1 MEDRRGGVPSG
12 PRGWIR
18 FANSV
23 EQRLLRLARFSREA
37 VRAGDEADVFRL
49 AVGAAVEV
57 VEARHGAILTL
68 HPARGHL
75 RIAAASGLLPETLER
90 FNLPADQGIA
100 GAALQGQAPVLARVP
115 DDPRFVRFDW
125 QRDRFESLLCVPL
138 LSLQGEPLGVLCL
151 GGGRRGFSLQE
162 TQLMTVLANLTV
174 AAVEHHR
181 LLRQARRRLQ
191 EVSTLL
197 ETSRIIQSVVDV
209 RDTLDIIVREA
220 VKATSDAQL
229 GAAFLVQEDGRLQAE
244 ALAGYG
250 EAGLAGPEQAMY
262 GCVEAVLRQ
271 RRGLIFHGLDSG
283 ADPDRPSALS
293 AVAVPIL
300 LGARVVGVLTVAN
313 LRDPAAFDED
323 DLQVLTGLASH
334 AAIAIERNRL
344 YEQRRNLY
352 LSGVRTLVAAID
364 ARDPSARG
372 HSDRVAFYS
381 RRIAQVMGM
390 NPEWT
395 ERVELAALLHDV
407 GKIGI
412 ADSVLRKPGPLNPT
426 ERAVMMSHVEL
437 GAMILRANQALADLV
452 PLVRHH
458 HEWHSGGGYPDGLAG
473 DAIPL
478 GAAIISVADAFDTM
492 VTGRPYRP
500 ALPLDEAIAELRRC
514 AGTQFRPDVVEA
526 LVRALEED
534 ERAGAEYVAYLRRG
548 AAGALPG
555 GLLPGAGGQAAS
567 GEQARGGGGGEASA
581 PPRAAAAQETA
592 EPEARRAAEPEPAA
606 RLEVADGGIVPV
618 SVGPVAGRIT
628 PVQTRELAAMY
639 RMAQVVRDIVDLP
652 TLLRH
657 IVRIVEQELQMAD
670 CALFLADDETG
681 DLVLSA
687 ASGSL
692 AEFEGL
698 RLRRDQGI
706 NGWVAQHGVAALV
719 PDVGR
724 EPRYYPGPATTRS
737 EVVVPLVASG
747 KVLGTF
753 TVDRPSLNAFTVEE
767 VQALQHTA
775 QQAAVAIEVA
785 KLHEQARRAAL
796 RDGLT
801 DLFNH
806 RYFYERLEEEIERAG
821 RYGYGLQVG
830 IGDVDGLKDVND
842 NLGHLAGDAVLVQ
855 LARLLRQHS
864 RRYDIVARY
873 GGDEFGVIMP
883 QTDRAGALQALQRLD
898 RAVAEATF
906 TWYGI
911 ELRLPGIS
919 WGLAS
924 FPEDGRRSSELV
936 AAADARMYMSKR
948 ERQARVAR
956 RLRMAEAAGWMVSGV
971 PSDAAAAGEAETAG
985 RATEGADRTAAAD
998 RRGGP
1003 AQQGS
1008 EPAEQAAG
1016 LTEAAASGH
1025 APDEPDDGAA
1035 RRAG

>member
-1 MEDRRGGVPSG
+1 MPDSWDVWQEAARVVEDRRSGVRIG
-12 PRGWIR
+12 PRTLIR
-18 FANSV
+18 LPSSV

-37 VRAGDEADVFRL
+37 VRASDEADVFRL
-49 AVGAAVEV
+49 AVAAALEV
-57 VEARHGAILTL
+57 VAARHGAVLTL
-68 HPARGHL
+68 QPSCGEL
-75 RIAAASGLLPETLER
+75 RIAAASGLLPETVER
-90 FNLPADQGIA
+90 FKLPADQGIA
-100 GAALQGQAPVLARVP
+100 GAALQGQTPVLARVP
-115 DDPRFVRFDW
+115 DDPRFVRFGW

-138 LSLQGEPLGVLCL
+138 VSLQGEPLGVLCL

-181 LLRQARRRLQ
+181 LLRRARRRLQ

-197 ETSRIIQSVVDV
+197 ETSRTIQSVVDV
-209 RDTLDIIVREA
+209 RETLDIIVREA
-220 VKATSDAQL
+220 VKAASDAQL
-229 GAAFLVQEDGRLQAE
+229 GALFLVQEDGRLQAE
-244 ALAGYG
+244 ALAGYS
-250 EAGLAGPEQAMY
+250 EAGLSGPDQAVY
-262 GCVEAVLRQ
+262 SCVEAVLRQ
-271 RRGLIFHGLDSG
+271 RRGLIFHGLHPG
-283 ADPDRPSALS
+283 PDPDRSAARS

-300 LGARVVGVLTVAN
+300 LGTRVVGVLTVAN

-390 NPEWT
+390 SPEWT

-412 ADSVLRKPGPLNPT
+412 ADSVLRKPGPLGPE

-500 ALPLDEAIAELRRC
+500 ALTLDEAVAELRRC

-534 ERAGAEYVAYLRRG
+534 ERAGAQYVACLRRG
-548 AAGALPG
+548 AEGSGPGELWSDVGGPGETPGQGSAATAGETGAPAG
-555 GLLPGAGGQAAS
+555 PCAAEEGTAVEAGGAVPQAP
-567 GEQARGGGGGEASA
+567 GV
-581 PPRAAAAQETA
+581 
-592 EPEARRAAEPEPAA
+592 
-606 RLEVADGGIVPV
+606 RLEAPDGGIVPV
-618 SVGPVAGRIT
+618 SAGPVAGRIT
-628 PVQTRELAAMY
+628 PIQTRELAAMY

-652 TLLRH
+652 LLLRH
-657 IVRIVEQELQMAD
+657 IVRIVGQELQMPD
-670 CALFLADDETG
+670 CALFLVDDEAG

-719 PDVGR
+719 PDVSR

-737 EVVVPLVASG
+737 EVVVPLIASG
-747 KVLGTF
+747 KVLGTL

-767 VQALQHTA
+767 VQALQQTA
-775 QQAAVAIEVA
+775 QQAAAAIEVA

-855 LARLLRQHS
+855 LSRLLRQHS

-948 ERQARVAR
+948 ERQARLSS
-956 RLRMAEAAGWMVSGV
+956 RLRLAGASRWMGSSVLSEAAVAGEV
-971 PSDAAAAGEAETAG
+971 AAAERTKASP
-985 RATEGADRTAAAD
+985 EGAAQPAD
-998 RRGGP
+998 
-1003 AQQGS
+1003 
-1008 EPAEQAAG
+1008 
-1016 LTEAAASGH
+1016 AAASGRL
-1025 APDEPDDGAA
+1025 PDGEGDGGAA
-1035 RRAG
+1035 RGG